1 MRRPARQLTVAQ
13 GSDEVCAE
21 LLTSTI
27 AGTSTTPPVVPE
39 IRVPVSGR
47 SCPGELGR
55 QDQSSASR
63 TTTSTDIA
71 SKALLIPEKLPATG
85 I

>member
-39 IRVPVSGR
+39 IRVPVS
-47 SCPGELGR
+47 PGELGR